1 MKLIVAITGASGA
14 IYGIR
19 LLELLSELGVE
30 SHLIISKS
38 ANITIASETNC
49 KVSDIKKLASICY
62 NSEDISACIAS
73 GSFRTD
79 GMIIA
84 PCSIKTMSSIAH
96 SYCDNLISRA
106 ADVVLK
112 ERRKLVLMLRE
123 TPLHLAHLRNMVLAA
138 ENGAIIYPP
147 VPAFYSNPE
156 TIDDLVNHTVY
167 RVLDLFD
174 LDCAKLKRWNGL
186 RKVIP
191 HMD

>member
-1 MKLIVAITGASGA
+1 MKIIVAITGASGA
-14 IYGIR
+14 IFGVR
-19 LLELLSELGVE
+19 LLEVLKEMKVE

-38 ANITIASETNC
+38 ANITIATET
-49 KVSDIKKLASICY
+49 KYKISDVKKLADVCY
-62 NSEDISACIAS
+62 NFEDISACLSS
-73 GSFRTD
+73 GSFKTD

-123 TPLHLAHLRNMVLAA
+123 TPLHLTHLRNMVLAA

-156 TIDDLVNHTVY
+156 TINDIVNHTIY

-174 LDCAKLKRWNGL
+174 IDYVNLKRWSGL
-186 RKVIP
+186 KQII
-191 HMD
+191 HHKD